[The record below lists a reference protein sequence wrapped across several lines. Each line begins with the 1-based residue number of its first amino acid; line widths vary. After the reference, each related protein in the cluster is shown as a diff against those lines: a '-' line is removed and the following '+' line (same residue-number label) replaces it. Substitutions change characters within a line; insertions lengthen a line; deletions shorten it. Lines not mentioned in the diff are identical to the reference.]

1 MVVDYEFL
9 VEDFEKELDDIKL
22 IDLYDKFEEKEI
34 RELKNKDLEIVIEKL
49 ES

>member
-34 RELKNKDLEIVIEKL
+34 RELKYKD
-49 ES
+49 